1 MLVILAAHSRQIAFE
16 GYEGDYENEWST
28 PMRVFPARR
37 NHLTNNLLP
46 RRVAESLNEGE
57 LSMEAGAFTAACAM
71 FGRALEAICR
81 DQIDR
86 HYADAGTPVPSKLKQ
101 VMLGKGIEELLKL
114 KIIDARLHEWSTQL
128 TYVRNHAAH
137 ASDDFRVNEIDAKDL
152 ETFVL
157 AIAEYIYD
165 LTERYK
171 QLKARLDKVAAK
183 KATAKK

>member
-1 MLVILAAHSRQIAFE
+1 
-16 GYEGDYENEWST
+16 
-28 PMRVFPARR
+28 
-37 NHLTNNLLP
+37 
-46 RRVAESLNEGE
+46 
-57 LSMEAGAFTAACAM
+57 
-71 FGRALEAICR
+71 
-81 DQIDR
+81 
-86 HYADAGTPVPSKLKQ
+86 
-101 VMLGKGIEELLKL
+101 MLGKGIEELLKL

-157 AIAEYIYD
+157 SIAEYIYD